1 VPRGVLALRRI
12 GNEMKRNAESG
23 PFYEVV
29 LLDLLPSLIYSA
41 STAPYRT
48 DHPFDLREATML
60 KKGFLLLTFLAL
72 FSMAIPL
79 DAAADNRPFTFG
91 LLLVG
96 PYNDHGWS
104 QAHYEGGKYVEK
116 MVPDAKMIYI
126 DKVNPA
132 DRPGVTIPQLVDDMV
147 EKGARLIIANS
158 DDMKDGAR
166 EAARQHPEVYF
177 LHISGDDVLSGKAPP
192 NLSNLMGKMEYTK
205 MMAGVAAAL
214 TTQTGKIGYLGPL
227 INEETRRLAASA
239 YLGAKYAWEAVLKK
253 KPEDLKFQVTWIGF
267 WFNIPGVTSDPTQVA
282 QNFFNTG
289 YDVVLSGIDTTEALT
304 VAGQKKKEGKSVWA
318 VPYDYIGAC
327 QGAPDVCLG
336 VPYFNWGPA
345 YIPFVKA
352 AMNKTWKQEWLW
364 LGPDWKDINNPDTSI
379 VGFMPGK
386 ALPDSAKPALDQ
398 FIKDL
403 GSGKANLFKGPLNYQ
418 DGTVFVK
425 AGETAGDKQ
434 IWHMEQLLQGM
445 QGQSSAKK

>member
-1 VPRGVLALRRI
+1 
-12 GNEMKRNAESG
+12 
-23 PFYEVV
+23 
-29 LLDLLPSLIYSA
+29 
-41 STAPYRT
+41 
-48 DHPFDLREATML
+48 ML
-60 KKGFLLLTFLAL
+60 KKSSLFLTFLAL
-72 FSMAIPL
+72 FAAAFAAGA
-79 DAAADNRPFTFG
+79 AAADPPFTFG

-116 MVPDAKMIYI
+116 MVPGAKMIYI

-132 DRPGVTIPQLVDDMV
+132 DRAGVTIPQLVDDMV

-158 DDMKDGAR
+158 DDMKDGTR
-166 EAARQHPEVYF
+166 EAARQHPDVYF
-177 LHISGDDVLSGKAPP
+177 LHISGDDALSGKAPS

-205 MMAGVAAAL
+205 MMAGFAAAM

-239 YLGAKYAWEAVLKK
+239 YLGARYAWETVLKK

-282 QNFFNTG
+282 QNFFNSG
-289 YDVVLSGIDTTEALT
+289 YDVILSGIDTTEALT
-304 VAGQKKKEGKSVWA
+304 VAGQKKKEGKNAWA

-327 QGAPDVCLG
+327 QAAPDVCLG

-352 AMNKTWKQEWLW
+352 AMSKTWKTEWLW
-364 LGPDWKDINNPDTSI
+364 LGPDWKNINNPDTSI
-379 VGFMPGK
+379 VGFVPGN
-386 ALPDSAKPALDQ
+386 ALPASAKPALDQ
-398 FIKDL
+398 FVKDL
-403 GSGKANLFKGPLNYQ
+403 GSGAVNLFKGPLNYQ
-418 DGTVFVK
+418 DGTVYVK

>member
-1 VPRGVLALRRI
+1 MF
-12 GNEMKRNAESG
+12 N
-23 PFYEVV
+23 
-29 LLDLLPSLIYSA
+29 
-41 STAPYRT
+41 
-48 DHPFDLREATML
+48 
-60 KKGFLLLTFLAL
+60 KGFLFLTFLAL
-72 FSMAIPL
+72 FAVVLPL
-79 DAAADNRPFTFG
+79 GATAADPPLTFG

-104 QAHYEGGKYVEK
+104 QAHFDGGKYVEK
-116 MVPDAKMIYI
+116 MVPGTKMIYI

-158 DDMKDGAR
+158 DDMKDGTR
-166 EAARQHPEVYF
+166 EAARQHPNVYF
-177 LHISGDDVLSGKAPP
+177 LHISGDDVLSGKSPA

-205 MMAGVAAAL
+205 MMAGFAAAL
-214 TTQTGKIGYLGPL
+214 TSQTGKIGYLGPL

-239 YLGAKYAWEAVLKK
+239 YLGAKYAWETVLKK

-304 VAGQKKKEGKSVWA
+304 VAGQKKKEGKNVWA

-327 QGAPDVCLG
+327 QSAPDVCLG

-345 YIPFVKA
+345 YIGFVKA
-352 AMNKTWKQEWLW
+352 TMNKTWKPEWLW
-364 LGPDWKDINNPDTSI
+364 LGPDWKEINNPDTSI
-379 VGFMPGK
+379 VGFVPGA
-386 ALPDSAKPALDQ
+386 ALSAAAKTELDK
-398 FIKDL
+398 FVKDL
-403 GSGKANLFKGPLNYQ
+403 GSGKVNLFKGPLNYQ
-418 DGTVFVK
+418 DGKVFVK